1 MLYLW
6 MIFEELEVKIIFDSI
21 INSNMR
27 MISLKDY
34 VRVVERYSG
43 IIL

>member
-1 MLYLW
+1 